1 MMKKLLYTLSLLVIL
16 GACRR
21 EEDEPEMLVVTT
33 ADMVGTWVCH
43 NEGKGTFE
51 LMKFTAD
58 GEFYLT
64 DRLDNFLFEEEV
76 PGTYSFVSINA
87 SVMANHN
94 GEKRS
99 FNVTGLT
106 GNSMTLQHKSTR

>member
-16 GACRR
+16 TACRN
-21 EEDEPEMLVVTT
+21 EDDGPEMLVVTT

-43 NEGKGTFE
+43 NESKGTFE

-64 DRLDNFLFEEEV
+64 DRLDNFSFEDEDCIYRESSKVIVHTTTRRLRLIRTV
-76 PGTYSFVSINA
+76 P
-87 SVMANHN
+87 
-94 GEKRS
+94 
-99 FNVTGLT
+99 L
-106 GNSMTLQHKSTR
+106 